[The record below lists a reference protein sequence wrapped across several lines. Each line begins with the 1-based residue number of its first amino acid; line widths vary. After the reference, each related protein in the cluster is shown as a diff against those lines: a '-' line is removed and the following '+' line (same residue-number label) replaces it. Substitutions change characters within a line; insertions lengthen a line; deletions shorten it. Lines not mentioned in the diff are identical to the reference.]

1 MKIFMIGSTA
11 YQDKIKEYAEIQ
23 KLLGN
28 EVLIPVFDNWENA
41 TVLDILTENRR
52 LMRLADEV
60 HMIYDGRS
68 DGTKF
73 DFGMCFAMEKP
84 LKIVYMNKKTLV
96 DGMYQ
101 YEKIL
106 RSS

>member
-1 MKIFMIGSTA
+1 MKVFMIGSTA
-11 YQDKIKEYAEIQ
+11 YQDKIKNYAEELRQ
-23 KLLGN
+23 KGH
-28 EVLIPVFDNWENA
+28 EVLIPVFDSWGEKA
-41 TVLDILTENRR
+41 TVLDVLTENRR

-84 LKIVYMNKKTLV
+84 LKIIYMNNKHLV

-101 YEKIL
+101 YEAIK
-106 RSS
+106 